1 MLPRR
6 LAAPVFLAAKLA
18 MVDEPHVAP
27 LNALV
32 RRIRLQH
39 AGVPFF
45 DPEAGG
51 VNARILFLLEA
62 PGPKAVDFVSLD
74 NNDQT
79 AENMLRLLVE
89 SGINRGDTCNWNV
102 VPFYIGNAD
111 RTKLRAAKQTDLDA
125 GKPWVTALLDLLP
138 RLDTVVLMGRHAQKA
153 RRLIEALRPAVRIV
167 EAWHPSPLCLNRVKA
182 RRGELLSTLREVAR

>member
-1 MLPRR
+1 MQSQQEEPVTAAHRLAKIQNMLPRR
-6 LAAPVFLAAKLA
+6 HADPVFLAAKLA
-18 MVDEPHVAP
+18 RVDEPHVAP
-27 LNALV
+27 LNAMV
-32 RRIRLQH
+32 RSIRLQH

-51 VNARILFLLEA
+51 VNARVLFLLKA

-89 SGINRGDTCNWNV
+89 AGIKRGDTCHWNV

-111 RTKLRAAKQTDLDA
+111 RTKLRAAKQTDLDV
-125 GKPWVTALLDLLP
+125 GKPWSSHCSICFHDWTLLY
-138 RLDTVVLMGRHAQKA
+138 
-153 RRLIEALRPAVRIV
+153 
-167 EAWHPSPLCLNRVKA
+167 
-182 RRGELLSTLREVAR
+182 

>member
-89 SGINRGDTCNWNV
+89 SGINRATRATGMSYRFISGMPIERSCVQPN
-102 VPFYIGNAD
+102 
-111 RTKLRAAKQTDLDA
+111 KLT
-125 GKPWVTALLDLLP
+125 
-138 RLDTVVLMGRHAQKA
+138 
-153 RRLIEALRPAVRIV
+153 
-167 EAWHPSPLCLNRVKA
+167 
-182 RRGELLSTLREVAR
+182 